1 MARPTSRG
9 LAAGMAVACESAI
22 LAVNLLL
29 LMLLAAVN
37 VLAAGY
43 AHRQIP
49 RFTAGARRVLFT
61 RLFLIGVGI
70 ALGYVAA
77 SEMSGTLPALL
88 AFLIGFGAVH
98 LPAAMILFV
107 KRARGAAKS

>member
-1 MARPTSRG
+1 MRQC
-9 LAAGMAVACESAI
+9 AV

-29 LMLLAAVN
+29 LTLLAAVN

-49 RFTAGARRVLFT
+49 RFTAGTRRVLFT
-61 RLFLIGVGI
+61 RLVLFGVGI

-77 SEMSGTLPALL
+77 REMNGTLPALL

-98 LPAAMILFV
+98 LPAAVILFV
-107 KRARGAAKS
+107 KHARGAAKS